1 MGRFDA
7 LAKAL
12 GLALEKYGDDAAKI
26 LEKVDS
32 PELATSLK
40 GAERGEYLK
49 ALDDVY
55 GNQAKRASDM
65 GFAPETYYHGTGR
78 SIDKFDPKFH
88 GSHTGPGLTKDR
100 FWFTDN
106 PETAEIFSSSSAKLD
121 VSRKAYEKEDQLL
134 RRQADVYNELK
145 NSTPKEF
152 NLNKLFNTPDSQ
164 LNVFKKYGDLTDDQI
179 NLIKEYNQ
187 IEETMRP
194 IENQRRIEMKESTG
208 NIIPVKLRLP
218 AKLPV
223 KDMDG
228 KFWSESAR
236 EIPEGGIK
244 LTNFRESTPLEEAP
258 KATSI
263 GLQNPSRVR
272 SEFAAFDPR
281 FKDSPLLMAGA
292 LAAPM
297 GKQVVDMNPLHDIK
311 AGFDVY
317 DQGKEKLAK
326 ALASQINIGRNPKD
340 EAYMTEAI
348 KMGADPINFVP
359 GAGGMGLGLIQAAS
373 SMIPNKKDPIKTALE
388 RSRSNP

>member
-55 GNQAKRASDM
+55 GDQAKRAKDL
-65 GFAPETYYHGTGR
+65 GFGEEIYYHGTKNKFDQFKPSSGGSAGR
-78 SIDKFDPKFH
+78 SVYLTENKNVAERYRPEGGAMFKGHIRNKDIMDLTVSDEMGLKNLESAADKLGVRDEFDKMKFKGGNAYYDLMRAYENKNPNAFEGLRGAERENAFTEKVKELTGAKGFKFSQNGIENYSTNVFDPK
-88 GSHTGPGLTKDR
+88 DIR
-100 FWFTDN
+100 
-106 PETAEIFSSSSAKLD
+106 SSK
-121 VSRKAYEKEDQLL
+121 
-134 RRQADVYNELK
+134 
-145 NSTPKEF
+145 
-152 NLNKLFNTPDSQ
+152 
-164 LNVFKKYGDLTDDQI
+164 
-179 NLIKEYNQ
+179 
-187 IEETMRP
+187 
-194 IENQRRIEMKESTG
+194 
-208 NIIPVKLRLP
+208 
-218 AKLPV
+218 
-223 KDMDG
+223 
-228 KFWSESAR
+228 
-236 EIPEGGIK
+236 
-244 LTNFRESTPLEEAP
+244 
-258 KATSI
+258 
-263 GLQNPSRVR
+263 
-272 SEFAAFDPR
+272 AAFDPR

-297 GKQVVDMNPLHDIK
+297 GKQVVDMNPLQDIK

-326 ALASQINIGRNPKD
+326 ALASQINIGRNPQD

-373 SMIPNKKDPIKTALE
+373 SMMPNKKDPIKTALE